1 MTSEM
6 WACLR
11 EAVHDI
17 HHDVIILA
25 RMLCDLLARIEEQH
39 LQRKATLSYSSSCKR
54 ITSEQGPTTFSS

>member
-1 MTSEM
+1 M

-25 RMLCDLLARIEEQH
+25 RMLSNLLARIEKQH
-39 LQRKATLSYSSSCKR
+39 LQKKATLSYSLS
-54 ITSEQGPTTFSS
+54 